1 MCSSKGSLYQET
13 TPAKICLYMGCQS
26 CLNSVKNKWVSFN
39 SFSDRDLTFKLVIML
54 ILTAASRTC
63 TIHCLDICF
72 MARHA
77 HFVQFVFGKIQKGW
91 KSGKSS
97 PVGRYYEYKADI
109 DLSLQAALD
118 VYLERTK
125 PWRTNQKKQILL

>member
-1 MCSSKGSLYQET
+1 
-13 TPAKICLYMGCQS
+13 
-26 CLNSVKNKWVSFN
+26 
-39 SFSDRDLTFKLVIML
+39 
-54 ILTAASRTC
+54 
-63 TIHCLDICF
+63 

-118 VYLERTK
+118 VCLERTK